1 MTYRGMRGGNLRA
14 RLLAGCALS
23 GALAV
28 LDQGINP
35 AWAMGGP
42 AVPVGCVA
50 PSDGSF
56 GADCSGDLSTGVPF
70 VVTFPLDPE
79 FKLKIFDVK
88 GDIAPEELP
97 GILTF
102 YADGDVIIDSDLG
115 NNRIVT
121 RNGLPGI
128 WAQGRN
134 VWINHKGDIE
144 ASGYGSFG
152 ILALA
157 QYCGCEEDP
166 LDPPGLAASKPALYE
181 TLTLV
186 SNANITAG
194 SHGAA
199 IFAMAGSGA
208 SVTSTGDI
216 RAGYRSSGIIA
227 VSGGP
232 GSMYGYYSLGDVS
245 VVSNGNITLDDHGPH
260 DGVGGL
266 PDLEEFS
273 PPWDAGILAFN
284 AGMGSVKVISNGNIT
299 TNGND
304 RHGILALAD
313 GFDPDQMVEVNSTG
327 NIDTTGDGSSGIFA
341 GAIYADVS
349 VASKGNITT
358 RGQFADG
365 IHAESQ
371 FSGAVSVTSDGNIDA
386 SGNGAYGIF
395 VAGYSNLSVTI
406 NGGTVSGG
414 SGDGGSVAF
423 FAGLNNTLVNRGTIT
438 GGRSGWAVEGDT
450 LGSETIE
457 NYGTISGNVELALD
471 PDEDWSGV
479 RTKKAAP
486 RYETVT
492 TDSFRNRAGAT
503 FNSGEFVQ
511 LGNAGLL
518 LNEGTINPGGAGVVA
533 TTNLDGRLQ
542 QTRSGV
548 LRIDIDGNKADHV
561 IISTPIAAAVASANL
576 SGKITPTLVSFD
588 ASSATQRFTIISANA
603 EIIDAG
609 VSATDTALVDYDLL
623 YPNANEVVLSLHA
636 DFSGTG
642 LSPNQG
648 ALVSYLGRLIGSTG
662 AQQFDDVFLAFL
674 SAPDTDSVA
683 QLADQMLTGAGNSA
697 LSALFVSE
705 AFANAMRS
713 CAVAGGSYSQLR
725 ETSCVWAK
733 PFAREFSQNAGV
745 DRADIDSNTTG
756 FAGGAQVQVSEKVF
770 AGAGFSIEES
780 NAAVNVTSRH
790 DGTWWQFGGV
800 LKYVD
805 GPLKVSASVNGGQG
819 GVDMTRQAGLGAA
832 ATADSGTDVS
842 FVTNLARLAYSFGE
856 TGFYITPMVDIG
868 ATYVQMDGFTESGAG
883 IFNLAVASSDQWVV
897 FGGPAVEIGATI
909 AQSGFEVRPYIKAG
923 VTFLSEDSFDIEARF
938 ASASPGI
945 APFRVT
951 SNFDDTFATLDA
963 GVQLFSTDGL
973 NLRLNYQGKFGEDS
987 HENGVDAKLSIN
999 Y

>member
-35 AWAMGGP
+35 TWAMGGP

-70 VVTFPLDPE
+70 IVTFPLDPE

-88 GDIAPEELP
+88 GEIAPKELP

-102 YADGDVIIDSDLG
+102 YPDGDVMINSDLG

-121 RNGLPGI
+121 RNGIPGI
-128 WAQGRN
+128 LAQGRN

-157 QYCGCEEDP
+157 QDCGCEEDP
-166 LDPPGLAASKPALYE
+166 LGPPGVPASKPALYE

-186 SNANITAG
+186 SSANITAG

-232 GSMYGYYSLGDVS
+232 DSMFGYFSLGDVS
-245 VVSNGNITLDDHGPH
+245 VVSNGNINLDDHGPR
-260 DGVGGL
+260 DGVGL
-266 PDLEEFS
+266 PDLEDFS

-284 AGMGSVKVISNGNIT
+284 GAMGSVKVISHGNIT
-299 TNGND
+299 TDGND

-313 GFDPDQMVEVNSTG
+313 GFSPDETVEVNSTG
-327 NIDTTGDGSSGIFA
+327 NIDTTGAGSSGIFA
-341 GAIYADVS
+341 GSIYADVS

-371 FSGAVSVTSDGNIDA
+371 FGGGVSVTSDGNIDA
-386 SGNGAYGIF
+386 SGNGSYGIF
-395 VAGYSNLSVTI
+395 VAGYSDLSVTI
-406 NGGTVSGG
+406 NSATVSGG

-450 LGSETIE
+450 LGAETVDNHGI
-457 NYGTISGNVELALD
+457 ISGNVELALD

-479 RTKKAAP
+479 RAKKAAP
-486 RYETVT
+486 HSETVT
-492 TDSFRNRAGAT
+492 TDSFRNRAGAA

-576 SGKITPTLVSFD
+576 SGKITPALVSFD

-609 VSATDTALVDYDLL
+609 VSVTDTALVDYDLL

-642 LSPNQG
+642 LTPNQNS
-648 ALVSYLGRLIGSTG
+648 LVSYLGRLIGSPS
-662 AQQFDDVFLAFL
+662 AQQFEDIFVAFL
-674 SAPDTDSVA
+674 SAPDQESVA
-683 QLADQMLTGAGNSA
+683 QLANQMLTSAGNSA
-697 LSALFVSE
+697 LTAMFVSE

-713 CAVAGGSYSQLR
+713 CAVAGGSHSQLR

-745 DRADIDSNTTG
+745 GRADIDGNTAG
-756 FAGGAQVQVSEKVF
+756 FAGGAQVQVNEKVF

-780 NAAVNVTSRH
+780 NSAVDVTSRQ

-805 GPLKVSASVNGGQG
+805 GPLKLSASVNGGQG
-819 GVDMTRQAGLGAA
+819 DLDMTRQAGIGASVA
-832 ATADSGTDVS
+832 AESGTDIS

-856 TGFYITPMVDIG
+856 TGFYVTPMVDMG
-868 ATYVQMDGFTESGAG
+868 ATYLQMDGFTESGAG
-883 IFNLAVASSDQWVV
+883 IFNLAVASSDQWIF

-909 AQSGFEVRPYIKAG
+909 AQADFELRPYIKAG

-938 ASASPGI
+938 AAASPGV

-973 NLRLNYQGKFGEDS
+973 NLRLSYQGKFGEDS
-987 HENGVDAKLSIN
+987 HVNGVDAKLSIN